1 MGVRMPG
8 SIFVVLS
15 SLGLKNIPL
24 EDLPMGRLQRGLL
37 F

>member
-8 SIFVVLS
+8 SRFVILP

-24 EDLPMGRLQRGLL
+24 EDLPMGRLQRALL